1 MGKNKFSRWYSFWF
15 LKKLLT
21 QKEQIMSKKFLQTSS
36 VLTLIGIS
44 FFSFSANSMNPL
56 QRDLDINQR
65 GGNPIPQN
73 YPQPARGGRPLHQ
86 QNQLQRDLDINQ
98 RGGNPIPQNYPQP
111 ARGGR
116 PLHQQNQLQRDLD
129 INQRGGNPIP
139 QNYPQ
144 PTRGGGQL
152 QGNDDY
158 DNDGFLEDYPDMRN
172 KEEKKYDN
180 DVYTFGKRNKLYKT
194 EDGSD
199 PRTSDD
205 EDNV

>member
-44 FFSFSANSMNPL
+44 FFSFSANSMNP
-56 QRDLDINQR
+56 
-65 GGNPIPQN
+65 
-73 YPQPARGGRPLHQ
+73 
-86 QNQLQRDLDINQ
+86 LQRDLDINQ